1 MELVLRNKRYYNMH
15 EIYITDY
22 GEVFLNE
29 VSVKYIWK
37 KISECINGCF
47 FFLNRGC
54 EPGEACTKLYVF
66 VTKPF
71 KWDYVF

>member
-37 KISECINGCF
+37 KISECINGWFVF
-47 FFLNRGC
+47 FEQGL
-54 EPGEACTKLYVF
+54 
-66 VTKPF
+66 
-71 KWDYVF
+71 